1 MPTGTLKLTVLDKKI
16 LHSYC
21 QTLDG
26 LSQYLGNGYEI
37 VLHSLENYE
46 HSAIK
51 VINGYHTGRTEGA
64 PITDLALK
72 MLEQIRRNEENDHG
86 VIYFSKNIKGE
97 PLKSTTIPVKGE
109 NDRIIGLLCINF
121 YMNTTVADF
130 FQNFAVPLS
139 SASESSSGTTP
150 AFAGQIHETF
160 SQSSSDLL
168 EQTIQTVRQEVLMDS
183 SITSTNK
190 NKEII
195 FRLYQQ
201 GIFHL
206 KDAVITIADALNIS
220 KNTVYLHLRNLE
232 KKNGQEPL

>member
-1 MPTGTLKLTVLDKKI
+1 MPIGNLKLTSLDKKI

-26 LSQYLGNGYEI
+26 LSNYLGNGYEI
-37 VLHSLENYE
+37 VLHSLEDYE

-51 VINGYHTGRTEGA
+51 VINGYHTGRAEGA

-86 VIYFSKNIKGE
+86 VIYFSTN
-97 PLKSTTIPVKGE
+97 VK
-109 NDRIIGLLCINF
+109 DRIIGLLCINF
-121 YMNTTVADF
+121 YMNTTMADF
-130 FQNFAVPLS
+130 FRNFAVPIPSDSDGLTVS
-139 SASESSSGTTP
+139 
-150 AFAGQIHETF
+150 GQIHETF

-183 SITSTNK
+183 AISSTNK

-201 GIFHL
+201 GIFNL
-206 KDAVITIADALNIS
+206 KDAVITIADALGIS

-232 KKNGQEPL
+232 KTNN

>member
-1 MPTGTLKLTVLDKKI
+1 MPTGNLKLTSLDKKI

-26 LSQYLGNGYEI
+26 LSNYLGNGYEI
-37 VLHSLENYE
+37 VLHSLEDYE

-86 VIYFSKNIKGE
+86 VIYFSTNVKGE

-109 NDRIIGLLCINF
+109 KDRIIVPIPSDSDGL
-121 YMNTTVADF
+121 TV
-130 FQNFAVPLS
+130 S
-139 SASESSSGTTP
+139 
-150 AFAGQIHETF
+150 GQIHETF

-183 SITSTNK
+183 AISSTNK

-201 GIFHL
+201 GIFNL
-206 KDAVITIADALNIS
+206 KDAVVTIAEALGIS

-232 KKNGQEPL
+232 KVNN

>member
-1 MPTGTLKLTVLDKKI
+1 M
-16 LHSYC
+16 
-21 QTLDG
+21 
-26 LSQYLGNGYEI
+26 N
-37 VLHSLENYE
+37 
-46 HSAIK
+46 SAIK

-86 VIYFSKNIKGE
+86 VIYFSTNVKGE

-109 NDRIIGLLCINF
+109 KDRIIGLLCINF
-121 YMNTTVADF
+121 YMNTTMADF
-130 FQNFAVPLS
+130 FRNFAVPIPSDSDGLTVS
-139 SASESSSGTTP
+139 
-150 AFAGQIHETF
+150 GQIHETF

-183 SITSTNK
+183 AISSTNK

-201 GIFHL
+201 GIFNL
-206 KDAVITIADALNIS
+206 KDAVITIADALGIS

-232 KKNGQEPL
+232 KTNN

>member
-1 MPTGTLKLTVLDKKI
+1 MPTGNLKLTALDKKI

-26 LSQYLGNGYEI
+26 LSRYLGNGYEI
-37 VLHSLENYE
+37 VLHSLEDYE

-72 MLEQIRRNEENDHG
+72 MLEQIRREEENDHG
-86 VIYFSKNIKGE
+86 VIYFSTNVKGE

-109 NDRIIGLLCINF
+109 KDRIIGLLCINF
-121 YMNTTVADF
+121 YMNTTMADF
-130 FQNFAVPLS
+130 FQNFAVPVQTDSVGTLS
-139 SASESSSGTTP
+139 T
-150 AFAGQIHETF
+150 GQIHETF
-160 SQSSSDLL
+160 SQNSSDLL
-168 EQTIQTVRQEVLMDS
+168 DQTIQTVRQEVLMDS
-183 SITSTNK
+183 SISSSNK

-201 GIFHL
+201 GIFNL
-206 KDAVITIADALNIS
+206 KDAVVTIADALGIS

-232 KKNGQEPL
+232 KANGAVALNK

>member
-1 MPTGTLKLTVLDKKI
+1 MPTGNLKLSSLDKKI

-26 LSQYLGNGYEI
+26 LSNYLGNGYEI
-37 VLHSLENYE
+37 VLHSLEDYE

-86 VIYFSKNIKGE
+86 VIYFSTNVKGE

-109 NDRIIGLLCINF
+109 KDRIIGLLCINF
-121 YMNTTVADF
+121 YMNTTMADF
-130 FQNFAVPLS
+130 FCNFAVPIPSDSDGLTVS
-139 SASESSSGTTP
+139 
-150 AFAGQIHETF
+150 GQIHETF

-183 SITSTNK
+183 AISSTNK

-201 GIFHL
+201 GIFNL
-206 KDAVITIADALNIS
+206 KDAVITIAEALGIS

-232 KKNGQEPL
+232 KVNN

>member
-1 MPTGTLKLTVLDKKI
+1 MPTGNLKLTSLDRKI
-16 LHSYC
+16 LSSYC

-26 LSQYLGNGYEI
+26 LSNYLGNGYEI
-37 VLHSLENYE
+37 VLHSLEDYE

-86 VIYFSKNIKGE
+86 VIYFSTNVKGE

-109 NDRIIGLLCINF
+109 KNRIIGLLCINF
-121 YMNTTVADF
+121 YMNTTMADF
-130 FQNFAVPLS
+130 FRNFAVPVPSDSTGLTLS
-139 SASESSSGTTP
+139 
-150 AFAGQIHETF
+150 GQIHETF

-168 EQTIQTVRQEVLMDS
+168 DQTIQTVRQEVLMDS
-183 SITSTNK
+183 AISSTNK

-201 GIFHL
+201 GIFNL
-206 KDAVITIADALNIS
+206 KDAVITIADALGIS

-232 KKNGQEPL
+232 KTNN

>member
-1 MPTGTLKLTVLDKKI
+1 MSTGTLKLTALDKKI

-26 LSQYLGNGYEI
+26 LSNYLGNGYEI

-86 VIYFSKNIKGE
+86 VIYFSTNIKGE
-97 PLKSTTIPVKGE
+97 PLKSTTIPIKGE
-109 NDRIIGLLCINF
+109 KDRIIGLLCINF

-130 FQNFAVPLS
+130 FQNFAVPIPP
-139 SASESSSGTTP
+139 ASESVP

-168 EQTIQTVRQEVLMDS
+168 EQTIQTVRQEVLMDA
-183 SITSTNK
+183 SISSTNK

-206 KDAVITIADALNIS
+206 KDAVVTIADALNIS

>member
-1 MPTGTLKLTVLDKKI
+1 MPTGNLKLTSLDKKI

-26 LSQYLGNGYEI
+26 LSNYLGNGYEI
-37 VLHSLENYE
+37 VLHSLEDYE

-86 VIYFSKNIKGE
+86 VIYFSTNVKGE
-97 PLKSTTIPVKGE
+97 PLKSTTIP
-109 NDRIIGLLCINF
+109 DGL
-121 YMNTTVADF
+121 T
-130 FQNFAVPLS
+130 LS
-139 SASESSSGTTP
+139 
-150 AFAGQIHETF
+150 GQIHETF

-183 SITSTNK
+183 AISSTNK

-201 GIFHL
+201 GIFNL
-206 KDAVITIADALNIS
+206 KDAVITIAEALGIS

-232 KKNGQEPL
+232 KVNN

>member
-1 MPTGTLKLTVLDKKI
+1 MPIGNLKLTSLDKKI

-26 LSQYLGNGYEI
+26 LSNYLGNGYEI
-37 VLHSLENYE
+37 VLHSLEDYE

-51 VINGYHTGRTEGA
+51 VINGYHTGRAEGA

-86 VIYFSKNIKGE
+86 VIYFSTNVKGE

-109 NDRIIGLLCINF
+109 KDRIIGLLCINF
-121 YMNTTVADF
+121 YMNTTMADF
-130 FQNFAVPLS
+130 FCNFAVPIPSDSDGLTLS
-139 SASESSSGTTP
+139 
-150 AFAGQIHETF
+150 GQIHETF

-168 EQTIQTVRQEVLMDS
+168 EQT
-183 SITSTNK
+183 

-201 GIFHL
+201 GIFNL
-206 KDAVITIADALNIS
+206 KDAVVTIAEALGIS

-232 KKNGQEPL
+232 KVNN